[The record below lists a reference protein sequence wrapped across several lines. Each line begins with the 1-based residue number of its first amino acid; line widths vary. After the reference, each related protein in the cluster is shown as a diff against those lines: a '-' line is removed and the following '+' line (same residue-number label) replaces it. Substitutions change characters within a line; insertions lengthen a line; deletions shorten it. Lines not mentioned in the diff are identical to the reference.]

1 MQQNQSVSEMAT
13 EVLARQAGA
22 RAKRT
27 GESLEEAL
35 RAVLQTE
42 AGRRLAQLRNGV
54 HRDERAEQWQ
64 PNLLRERA
72 EERRLARLRE
82 ERRRLREEERS
93 RAQKAAWESFMRKE
107 RRDLE
112 LRKEGQLAELLGEAL
127 AGEPPAAL
135 RRLARE
141 DQRQAEEG
149 LVALTSNGKTFYK
162 LVEEL
167 TEEDMGA
174 RIAADRLREAWLK
187 ERRGRRPVY
196 GGGAQKL
203 GGLWASKFRCILQP
217 STHDCASSGSH
228 TVRPFSELTRMLSPR
243 IPRASS
249 VPSGRAETL

>member
-1 MQQNQSVSEMAT
+1 LQQNQSITEVAT

-35 RAVLQTE
+35 RAILQTE
-42 AGRRLAQLRNGV
+42 AGRRLGRLREGP

-64 PNLLRERA
+64 PSLLQERA

-82 ERRRLREEERS
+82 ERRRFREVERS
-93 RAQKAAWESFMRKE
+93 QARKAAWESFMRKE
-107 RRDLE
+107 RRELE
-112 LRKEGQLAELLGEAL
+112 LRKDGQLAGLLGEAL

-149 LVALTSNGKTFYK
+149 LVALTSNGKTYYK

-167 TEEDMGA
+167 TEADMAA

-187 ERRGRRPVY
+187 ERRDGWLDY
-196 GGGAQKL
+196 GGGSQGEDRL
-203 GGLWASKFRCILQP
+203 
-217 STHDCASSGSH
+217 
-228 TVRPFSELTRMLSPR
+228 
-243 IPRASS
+243 
-249 VPSGRAETL
+249 

>member
-42 AGRRLAQLRNGV
+42 AGRHLGRLRDGE

-64 PNLLRERA
+64 PSLLQERA

-82 ERRRLREEERS
+82 ERRRLKEEERI

-149 LVALTSNGKTFYK
+149 LVALTSNGKTYYK
-162 LVEEL
+162 LLEEL

-187 ERRGRRPVY
+187 ERRDGWLDY
-196 GGGAQKL
+196 GGRPRGE
-203 GGLWASKFRCILQP
+203 GGL
-217 STHDCASSGSH
+217 
-228 TVRPFSELTRMLSPR
+228 
-243 IPRASS
+243 
-249 VPSGRAETL
+249 